1 MNTGV
6 QIMWKEIV
14 IEFLILYVF
23 CKMLD
28 IYMIKK
34 YKKILKLYGIVEM
47 DQLKR
52 MAEKHL
58 KFCNL
63 FSVGPWNKIIY
74 MIYNGL
80 CWLLASIY
88 YIEDNEYEFLRY
100 LEKVKK
106 ENEFEMK
113 SFVLFLYYRSK
124 NDIVQ
129 AEYYYNK
136 YLKCKHLNSDI
147 AVIME
152 GIWNQKEKDEAFI
165 ESIKSFSN
173 PATIKLF
180 NKNHII

>member
-23 CKMLD
+23 FKMLY

-63 FSVGPWNKIIY
+63 FTVGP
-74 MIYNGL
+74 
-80 CWLLASIY
+80 
-88 YIEDNEYEFLRY
+88 
-100 LEKVKK
+100 
-106 ENEFEMK
+106 
-113 SFVLFLYYRSK
+113 
-124 NDIVQ
+124 
-129 AEYYYNK
+129 
-136 YLKCKHLNSDI
+136 
-147 AVIME
+147 
-152 GIWNQKEKDEAFI
+152 
-165 ESIKSFSN
+165 
-173 PATIKLF
+173 
-180 NKNHII
+180 